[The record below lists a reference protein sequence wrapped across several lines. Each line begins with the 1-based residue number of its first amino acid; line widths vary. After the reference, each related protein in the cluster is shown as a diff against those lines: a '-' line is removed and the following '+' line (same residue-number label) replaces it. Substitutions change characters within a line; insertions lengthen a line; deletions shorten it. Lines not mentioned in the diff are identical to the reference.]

1 MASKSILK
9 RQLQRLLPLFAGLL
23 LLLVY
28 TAGALPQ
35 SASAHAFLVD
45 TQPAPNSKLATAP
58 ERITLTFNERL
69 DDGLFYLK
77 VFDQKGKEA
86 VSAKAAMSATHN
98 GIELA
103 LPKLAEGIYV
113 ISYHVISADGH
124 PVSGSYP
131 LTVGNPPPSAEAPVL
146 TGQPTHAHGASGQQ
160 LTLAELLQ
168 YMARALWYAAVLLLG
183 GWVIWLRLPGGG
195 GASSRRELAAW
206 TLNLQRAHVVALLFL
221 IFTHTEDLLGGG
233 GFGELVQLF
242 TATSVGIS
250 WLALLV
256 LSLVG
261 FVVVGR
267 SAVLD
272 LVWAVLLVA
281 AKCFSGHATSF
292 TPQAATIALDAVH
305 LLAGALWAG
314 GLLLLAVQR
323 KSSPQAAAALLRPFS
338 RMALWSIVVLIVS
351 GAASILLFLPSPR
364 YLLYTLWGKLMLIKI
379 GAVVLV
385 LLTGGLLRLAMY
397 KRREKQLNFWF
408 KLDLTLMAIIIVL
421 VGLITYMAPIPANE
435 PLRWHVMGE
444 TQHMSTDITPR
455 APGTNTFETEVWMPE
470 KSGKPKQ
477 VQLILHYEDNASVAP
492 IQVPLEPAAEDADG
506 VQVETYGGF
515 VPFAYQASGEYLS
528 LRGHWTAEVRIMDSE
543 DNEKVYKESFLVY

>member
-1 MASKSILK
+1 MMSSQRTTKL
-9 RQLQRLLPLFAGLL
+9 LRLLPLLAGLL

-28 TAGALPQ
+28 ATGGVTQTAA
-35 SASAHAFLVD
+35 AHAFLVD
-45 TQPAPNSKLATAP
+45 TQPAPNSKLATDP
-58 ERITLTFNERL
+58 ERVSLTFNERL
-69 DDGLFYLK
+69 DDGLFYIK

-86 VSAKAAMSATHN
+86 VSAKAVMNAAHN
-98 GIELA
+98 GMDLA
-103 LPKLAEGIYV
+103 LPQLAEGIYV

-131 LTVGNPPPSAEAPVL
+131 LTIGNPPPSAGAPVL
-146 TGQPTHAHGASGQQ
+146 TGQPSHAHGASGQQ

-168 YMARALWYAAVLLLG
+168 YMARALWYAAVLLLA

-195 GASSRRELAAW
+195 GASSWRGLAAW
-206 TLNLQRAHVVALLFL
+206 TLNLQRVHVVALLFL

-256 LSLVG
+256 LSLLG

-267 SAVLD
+267 SAALD
-272 LVWAVLLVA
+272 IIWAVLLVA
-281 AKCFSGHATSF
+281 AKCFSGHAASF
-292 TPQAATIALDAVH
+292 TPQAGTIALDAVH
-305 LLAGALWAG
+305 LIAGALWAG

-323 KSSPQAAAALLRPFS
+323 RRDPQAATALLRPFS
-338 RMALWSIVVLIVS
+338 RMALWSIVLLIVTGS
-351 GAASILLFLPSPR
+351 ASILLFLPSPR

-385 LLTGGLLRLAMY
+385 LVTGALLRLAMR
-397 KRREKQLNFWF
+397 KRREGQLRFWF

-477 VQLILHYEDNASVAP
+477 VQLILHYEDNATVAP
-492 IQVPLEPAAEDADG
+492 IQVPLEPVEDDADD
-506 VQVETYGGF
+506 VQVETFGGF
-515 VPFAYQASGEYLS
+515 VPFAYKAEGEYLS
-528 LRGHWTAEVRIMDSE
+528 LRGHWTAEVRIMDSD
-543 DNEKVYKESFLVY
+543 DNEKVYKETFLVY